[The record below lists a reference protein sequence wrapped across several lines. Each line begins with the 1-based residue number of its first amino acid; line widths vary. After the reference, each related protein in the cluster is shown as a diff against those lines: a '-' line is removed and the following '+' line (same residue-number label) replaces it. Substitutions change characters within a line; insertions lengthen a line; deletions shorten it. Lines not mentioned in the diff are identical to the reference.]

1 MEVELAFSLVLFSGR
16 LGQIETPQM
25 VAKEK
30 EQRVV
35 LASVVD
41 V

>member
-1 MEVELAFSLVLFSGR
+1 MEVELAFFPRFVFGKAGR
-16 LGQIETPQM
+16 IQTPQLI
-25 VAKEK
+25 AKAK